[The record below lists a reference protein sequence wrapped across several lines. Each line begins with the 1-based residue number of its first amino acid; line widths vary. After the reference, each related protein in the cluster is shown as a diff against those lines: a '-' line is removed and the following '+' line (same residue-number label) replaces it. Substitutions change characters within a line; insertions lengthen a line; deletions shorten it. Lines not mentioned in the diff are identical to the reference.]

1 MGEIMLSAMSTMASG
16 AMLAGVLEAEPNRI
30 WFGRGGCIEAHEDD
44 TLAVFMRGELLA
56 IFDRDDVASRDV
68 LIAVVLGQGEVSRE
82 EVARAFRVS
91 SATVGRV
98 VSRRNEGGMRAV
110 ADYGRTGGKTVATPK
125 LTARLEALFEGGAG
139 AHAAHR
145 AVKQKVSY
153 GTVHAVYQRWKETR
167 ATPPVL
173 ALLEPQQVLP
183 IEAGSGPAQATP
195 TVAPGVAPA
204 ESATREPTLAEVAPS
219 STEPVQHLG
228 SWLALALLGKL
239 EIHDL
244 AAKAGGDKVGGAEL
258 RAAVDATAVALC
270 LGEGC
275 VEGVRR
281 LETSSVGTLLRRP
294 GGISASYTRRVLHDL
309 ADAGH
314 TAFQDAVATR
324 FLARA
329 ADDEDHVFL
338 YVDNHMRPYTG
349 LHVIRKGWRMQAK
362 RAVPGTTD
370 YYVHDEDGC
379 PLWRMSTASH
389 DSLCDWLMPVVE
401 FAQLSLGEKV
411 TSVLVFDRGG
421 SFPETM
427 AELRNAGAEFITYE
441 RQPYSELPANSFP
454 NELTISTASHPT
466 EPVRISW
473 AEAPDKNLG
482 RERGRVRRIAVLT
495 EDGRQVNVLAVSQL
509 PAEVLLRRLMA
520 RWAAQ
525 ENALKHQVERWG
537 INHLDGRRVEAYP
550 PDAVIP
556 NPDRRRLERVLKLSH
571 TAEGEALRRLIRLED
586 DDPRREDVL
595 KDIKRAMERQKDL
608 MAQRPFVPR
617 NIKVGESSLAGRL
630 ARHEPG
636 YKTVIDTIRT
646 ALANVEAD
654 LAVLLARHLERPRE
668 VKKLLAVLFAAPGT
682 VQVTSRSVT
691 VKLMPAGS
699 ATEQAA
705 YAKFLDDVTRLKL
718 SLPGDPDGLS
728 LRWALK

>member
-1 MGEIMLSAMSTMASG
+1 MSAMTSG
-16 AMLAGVLEAEPNRI
+16 AMLAGVLEAEPNRN
-30 WFGRGGCIEAHEDD
+30 WFGRGGCIEAHGDG
-44 TLAVFMRGELLA
+44 TNAVFMRGELLA
-56 IFDRDDVASRDV
+56 VYDRDDVASRDV
-68 LIAVVLGQGEVSRE
+68 LIAVVLGQGELTRE
-82 EVARAFRVS
+82 EVARAFRVA

-110 ADYGRTGGKTVATPK
+110 ADYGRTGGKTVITPK
-125 LTARLEALFEGGAG
+125 LEARLAELFERGAG
-139 AHAAHR
+139 PRAAHR
-145 AVKQKVSY
+145 AVAKLASY
-153 GTVHAVYQRWKETR
+153 GVVHKVYQRWTEART
-167 ATPPVL
+167 ATPVL
-173 ALLEPQQVLP
+173 TLVEPQQELSL
-183 IEAGSGPAQATP
+183 EAASEAAT
-195 TVAPGVAPA
+195 TPA
-204 ESATREPTLAEVAPS
+204 EPAAAPPAASAEPATREPTLAEVAPS
-219 STEPVQHLG
+219 STEPVQHVG
-228 SWLALALLGKL
+228 SWLALGLLGKL

-244 AAKAGGDKVGGAEL
+244 AAKAGGDKVGGPEL
-258 RAAVDATAVALC
+258 RAAIDAAAVALC

-281 LETSSVGTLLRRP
+281 LETSSVGTLLRRI

-314 TAFQDAVATR
+314 AAFQDAVATR

-338 YVDNHMRPYTG
+338 YVDNHLRPYTG

-411 TSVLVFDRGG
+411 TPVLVFDRGG
-421 SFPETM
+421 AYPEAM
-427 AELRNAGAEFITYE
+427 AELRDAGAEFITYE
-441 RQPYSELPANSFP
+441 HQPYAELPANAFP
-454 NELTISTASHPT
+454 NELTITTASHPT

-473 AEAPDKNLG
+473 AEAPRKNLRG
-482 RERGRVRRIAVLT
+482 GRGRVRRIAVLT
-495 EDGRQVNVLAVSQL
+495 EDGRQVNVLAVSKL

-520 RWAAQ
+520 RWGAQ
-525 ENALKHQVERWG
+525 ENAIKHQVERWG

-550 PDAVIP
+550 PDAIIP

-571 TAEGEALRRLIRLED
+571 TAEGEALRRLVRMQD
-586 DDPRREDVL
+586 DDPDREEVLRDV
-595 KDIKRAMERQKDL
+595 KRAMERQKDL
-608 MAQRPFVPR
+608 MAQRAFVPR
-617 NIKVGESSLAGRL
+617 TIKVGESSLAGTL
-630 ARHEPG
+630 ARHELG
-636 YKTVIDTIRT
+636 YKNVLDTIRT

-654 LAVLLARHLERPRE
+654 LAVLLAKHLERPRE
-668 VKKLLAVLFAAPGT
+668 AKKLLAVLFAAPGT
-682 VQVTSRSVT
+682 VQVSSRSVT
-691 VKLMPAGS
+691 VKLTPAGS

-705 YAKFLDDVTRLKL
+705 YAKFLDDVTRLTL
-718 SLPGDPDGLS
+718 SLPGDPDRLA